1 MVAGQET
8 RHRKSEAPPGHGTGT
23 MAFPLSEHTP
33 LVQWEVEKVLWEVV
47 REVVWEVVWE
57 MCGRW
62 CRKCYWRWCRRWC
75 MR

>member
-57 MCGRW
+57 VVQEVLLPTGGGAGGGA
-62 CRKCYWRWCRRWC
+62 
-75 MR
+75 